1 MNTKPCATAAAAA
14 VPKTAP
20 KTPGIAK
27 QIHQG
32 EAVAQP
38 EAKGAL
44 RTAVKAGSKEAGIS
58 TVQNQSL
65 RTIVEEPTHSLEAQA
80 KANYRQ
86 IDKAAGTDFKALN
99 EKLDNTEYQIRQ
111 LTETEED
118 VAKEAQLE
126 KARTATVD
134 KIAAAKQQ
142 ALDNGVDPKLLDK
155 AHSQFKQAS
164 ALKDLEA
171 KVFKNPNIVKGNV
184 AFGTDET
191 VDVNQAV
198 KAFQKMQDTQ
208 KYGSSRLE
216 QALGKDGANALLKDM
231 YAAQAAGTKALS
243 RQKIAVMLAKYGLP
257 AATAAGGAIYE
268 LTK

>member
-1 MNTKPCATAAAAA
+1 
-14 VPKTAP
+14 
-20 KTPGIAK
+20 
-27 QIHQG
+27 
-32 EAVAQP
+32 VAQP